1 MPPKAKFTRDKII
14 QTALNIV
21 QENGMESL
29 SARAL
34 GTRLDSSARPIFTVF
49 QNMEE
54 VQQAVLNAA
63 RSKYDEYTLKGLSQ
77 TPAFKGVGKQYIQF
91 AKDEPKLFHLLFMSE
106 KFDTIT
112 VDNMLALD
120 DYYDEIISSIQTQ
133 YDVSKNIANKLYR
146 HLWIYTHGIATLIA
160 TKVCVFTDKEID
172 TMLTEIFMGIL
183 KKIMSDKKEIDIL
196 CEDIK

>member
-21 QENGMESL
+21 QENGIESL

-34 GTRLDSSARPIFTVF
+34 GARLDSSARPIFTVF

-63 RSKYDEYTLKGLSQ
+63 RCKYNEYTQKGLSQ
-77 TPAFKGVGKQYIQF
+77 TPAFKGAGEQYIQF
-91 AKDEPKLFHLLFMSE
+91 AKDEPKLFQLLFMSE
-106 KFDTIT
+106 KFDTMT
-112 VDNMLALD
+112 VDNRLALD

-133 YDVSKNIANKLYR
+133 YGVSKNVANKLYR

-160 TKVCVFTDKEID
+160 TRVCNFTDREID
-172 TMLTEIFMGIL
+172 TMLTETFIGIF
-183 KKIMSDKKEIDIL
+183 KKIMSDEKGI
-196 CEDIK
+196 

>member
-21 QENGMESL
+21 QENGIESL
-29 SARAL
+29 SARTL
-34 GTRLDSSARPIFTVF
+34 GAKLGSSARPIFTVF

-63 RSKYDEYTLKGLSQ
+63 RSKYNEYARKGLSQ
-77 TPAFKGVGKQYIQF
+77 TPAFKGVGEQYIQF
-91 AKDEPKLFHLLFMSE
+91 SKDEPKLFHLLFMSE
-106 KFDTIT
+106 KFDTMT
-112 VDNMLALD
+112 VDNRLLLD

-133 YDVSKNIANKLYR
+133 YGVTKNVANKLYR

-160 TKVCVFTDKEID
+160 TRVCNFTDREID
-172 TMLTEIFMGIL
+172 TMLTETFTGIL
-183 KKIMSDKKEIDIL
+183 EKIMSDEKDV
-196 CEDIK
+196 

>member
-21 QENGMESL
+21 QENGIESL

-34 GTRLDSSARPIFTVF
+34 GAKLDSSARPIFTVF

-54 VQQAVLNAA
+54 VQQAVLSAA
-63 RSKYDEYTLKGLSQ
+63 RSKYNEYARKGLSQ
-77 TPAFKGVGKQYIQF
+77 NPAFKGVGEQYIQF
-91 AKDEPKLFHLLFMSE
+91 SKDEPKLFHLLFMSE
-106 KFDTIT
+106 KFDTMT
-112 VDNMLALD
+112 VDNRLLLD

-133 YDVSKNIANKLYR
+133 YGAAKDVANKLYR

-160 TKVCVFTDKEID
+160 TRVCDFTDREID
-172 TMLTEIFMGIL
+172 TMLTEAFIGIL
-183 KKIMSDKKEIDIL
+183 KEIMSDEKGA
-196 CEDIK
+196 

>member
-21 QENGMESL
+21 QENGIESL

-34 GTRLDSSARPIFTVF
+34 GARLDSSARPIFTVF

-63 RSKYDEYTLKGLSQ
+63 RSKYNEYTRKGLSQ
-77 TPAFKGVGKQYIQF
+77 TPAFKGAGEQYIQF
-91 AKDEPKLFHLLFMSE
+91 AKDEPKLFQLLFMSE
-106 KFDTIT
+106 KFDTMT
-112 VDNMLALD
+112 VDNRLAFD
-120 DYYDEIISSIQTQ
+120 DYYDEIILSIQTQ
-133 YDVSKNIANKLYR
+133 YGVSKNVANKLYR

-160 TKVCVFTDKEID
+160 TRVCNFTDREID
-172 TMLTEIFMGIL
+172 TMLTETFIGIF
-183 KKIMSDKKEIDIL
+183 KKIMSDEKGI
-196 CEDIK
+196 